1 MTQALNQTPMFPNA
15 TKQYVV
21 GISDLKAVRAVEG
34 TIVTHSL
41 GSCLGVSVFDM
52 QAKVG
57 GMLHALL
64 PDSSHN
70 PARAQAKPGMF
81 VDSGFE
87 SLIQSMVRL
96 GASPQ
101 NLVIKIAGTGN
112 FLDKQGH
119 FQIGKKNYEM
129 ICAVLKQHHLVVS
142 GDDCGGTKPRSLY
155 LDLKTGVTKIRSR
168 GEEYEI

>member
-1 MTQALNQTPMFPNA
+1 MTQALNQTSMFPDA
-15 TKQYVV
+15 KKQYVV
-21 GISDLKAVRAVEG
+21 GISDLKAVRAFEG

-41 GSCLGVSVFDM
+41 GSCLGVTVFDM
-52 QAKVG
+52 EAKVG

-87 SLIQSMVRL
+87 SLIQAVVRL
-96 GASPQ
+96 GANPQ
-101 NLVIKIAGTGN
+101 RLIIKLAGAGN

-129 ICAVLKQHHLVVS
+129 ICAVLQHRRFVAR
-142 GDDCGGTKPRSLY
+142 GDDCGGAKPRSLY